1 MRGELLGLMP
11 LTDGSHSVL
20 PQGSPN
26 AEGPR
31 VVRPCRTC
39 HEPTSVV
46 CVGCGAVQVPPVT
59 IDPFAVFGLSPV
71 WHLDLLDLEARYRAL
86 ARLIHPDRQGGKAA
100 TDRMYALQW
109 TAGVNE
115 ARRLL
120 KDDVKRA
127 WYLATGSPV
136 PKEKGVTLS
145 PEFLAEMFEWRE
157 EEEECP
163 GSRAER
169 SAVRA
174 TEIRA
179 ELDAMF
185 SAWEAGSGDLS
196 RVEEALSRLRYV
208 S

>member
-1 MRGELLGLMP
+1 MRGELLGLMSTP
-11 LTDGSHSVL
+11 ADSA
-20 PQGSPN
+20 PAAPN
-26 AEGPR
+26 AKGPR
-31 VVRPCRTC
+31 ATRPCRTC
-39 HEPTSVV
+39 HEPASVV

-59 IDPFAVFGLSPV
+59 IDPFAVFGLTPV
-71 WHLDLLDLEARYRAL
+71 WHLDLLDLEARYREL
-86 ARLIHPDRQGGKAA
+86 ARLIHPDRQGGKSSA
-100 TDRMYALQW
+100 DRMYALQW

-120 KDDVKRA
+120 KDEVKRA

-157 EEEECP
+157 EEEESP
-163 GSRAER
+163 GSRAAR
-169 SAVRA
+169 AAVRA
-174 TEIRA
+174 NEIRA

-185 SAWEAGSGDLS
+185 SAWEGGSGDLS
-196 RVEEALSRLRYV
+196 GVEEALSRLRYV